1 MGSQVFTVN
10 SRGMSAREAYNNA
23 VEEANDEYGHQQ
35 GYSGEINSTPGFRD
49 ATEAFKKSGLS
60 MNQFIEKRLDE
71 LSKHD
76 GAECICIRQPRLN
89 KNKIKTQVEHIVT
102 PGTKKWV
109 LKYTVHTIDGK
120 LSSHDKKGDAVKAAR
135 AYTEKYLS
143 STHITMEKVLEKC
156 DAVVAKIKYKRSSD
170 EGPGEYK
177 FYGWA
182 SC

>member
-1 MGSQVFTVN
+1 MGAQVFTVN
-10 SRGMSAREAYNNA
+10 SRGMSAREAYQNA
-23 VEEANDEYGHQQ
+23 VEEANNEYGHQQ

-49 ATEAFKKSGLS
+49 VTETFKKSGLS

-76 GAECICIRQPRLN
+76 GAECICIRQPRDN
-89 KNKIKTQVEHIVT
+89 KNRVKSKVDHIVT
-102 PGTKKWV
+102 PGTKTWL
-109 LKYTVHTIDGK
+109 LKYAVRAGGNVIGQYRTKTE
-120 LSSHDKKGDAVKAAR
+120 AVKKAR
-135 AYTEKYLS
+135 DYTERTQMTTSIVMVK
-143 STHITMEKVLEKC
+143 ELEKL
-156 DAVVAKIKYKRSSD
+156 DPTVAKITYKRSSD